1 MSKLKKDLVLGDYV
15 PVHVTDAKE
24 NQSRARFG
32 VPIDF
37 LEQHAAFF
45 QRIVKERKELNVAT
59 LRKAA

>member
-1 MSKLKKDLVLGDYV
+1 MSKLRNDLVLGDYV
-15 PVHVTDAKE
+15 TVHVTAARE

-45 QRIVKERKELNVAT
+45 TRIVKERKELNVAP